1 MGDGWCVLLVCREVG
16 RVMSVCVLLVCREVG
31 RVMGVCVLLV
41 LLVCREVGRVMGGVC
56 YWCVGRWGGVCVC
69 VIGV

>member
-1 MGDGWCVLLVCREVG
+1 MMGG
-16 RVMSVCVLLVCREVG
+16 
-31 RVMGVCVLLV
+31 V

-56 YWCVGRWGGVCVC
+56 YWCVERWGGWCVLLVCREVGWVMGVCVLLVCREVERVMGVC

>member
-16 RVMSVCVLLVCREVG
+16 RVMGGVLLVCREVG
-31 RVMGVCVLLV
+31 WVMSG
-41 LLVCREVGRVMGGVC
+41 
-56 YWCVGRWGGVCVC
+56 VC

>member
-1 MGDGWCVLLVCREVG
+1 M
-16 RVMSVCVLLVCREVG
+16 LLVCREVG

-41 LLVCREVGRVMGGVC
+41 CREVWRVMGDG
-56 YWCVGRWGGVCVC
+56 WGGCWVVC